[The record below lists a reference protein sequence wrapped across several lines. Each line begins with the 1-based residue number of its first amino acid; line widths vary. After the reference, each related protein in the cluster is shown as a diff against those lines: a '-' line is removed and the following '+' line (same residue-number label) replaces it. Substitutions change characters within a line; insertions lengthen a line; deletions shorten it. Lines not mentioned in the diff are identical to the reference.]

1 MLYHSLNLEFP
12 EDDPRAEDV
21 RIMGEKMDHLN
32 TIVEQILTFARNAE
46 PQLKPSDINKLV
58 DDLRILVRR
67 KLAQQN
73 VELAIELAD
82 NLPQVKAD
90 APQLSQVFLNLTL
103 NALEA
108 MPDGGKLTIQ
118 SRAVQLESSEIEP
131 THVQIEFRDTGCGMD
146 SETRERAF
154 TSLLNTSKPGGTGL
168 GLAIVGRI
176 VESHGGRIEIK
187 PSDSGTNFSI
197 LLPIPSQ

>member
-1 MLYHSLNLEFP
+1 
-12 EDDPRAEDV
+12 
-21 RIMGEKMDHLN
+21 MGEKIDHLN

-46 PQLKPSDINKLV
+46 PQLQPTDVNKLI

-67 KLAQQN
+67 KIAQQK
-73 VELAIELAD
+73 VELETRLAKA
-82 NLPQVKAD
+82 LPQIRAD

-108 MPDGGKLTIQ
+108 MPDGGRLAIET
-118 SRAVQLESSEIEP
+118 RAIHLPKSAPEP
-131 THVQIEFRDTGCGMD
+131 THIRIEFTDTGCGMD
-146 SETRERAF
+146 AETRERAF

-176 VESHGGRIEIK
+176 VESHAGRIKIK
-187 PSDSGTNFSI
+187 PSPPGTTFSI
-197 LLPIPSQ
+197 LLPAAG